1 MAGID
6 QEISMRMNAANNN
19 PQLLMQRYAQQG
31 QNVLDLLAAQL
42 LNNQNKA
49 AENSVNAMFQDTPP
63 VVAQLEQEN
72 AQSAQRE
79 VVNALRPGLEMQG
92 QQMANQGIPTQPAP
106 NMRMADGGIVGF
118 KKGAPVLGD
127 RPIPQGQPSAASQDA
142 MSADVSN
149 YIQQYNA
156 YKASLANAPTPAE
169 KQEVEARFRIAQQS
183 FDPSVVTA
191 AHQKMAAQS
200 SMEGMEGFQGGGV
213 VALKEGGI
221 LNRIM
226 NYIRNIDFGGT
237 SREADQFNREVM
249 QALNERNMDDNTGI
263 MTLRNMEPEETI
275 ETETME
281 TMYVPSRAEQFSQMF
296 PDVREAVNKSEGS
309 EMGGIKYLKMI
320 GEMQAKAKE
329 DEARRALNYIKMMA
343 DNRGMIDAADPAA
356 NIPTFAGPEGSL
368 VETDTDAAYRERT
381 GRDRPKTRIIPEGV
395 ADFFNKLTNQEYII
409 NEAGYRVP
417 NPSIARSGEEIA
429 ETMREYEE
437 RMADIK
443 EDIPGL
449 SLSDRAVLAG
459 QELTGQETDV
469 VEGVA
474 LGNRVPSKNAN
485 LPDPFD
491 VETIIEQ
498 VSEVQEESPE
508 FRMKGVADAEKPDE
522 KGFLDNLDIRRLQ
535 AFLAGG
541 ANQASAAGA
550 LGGGLRGLMAEDQ
563 RAEKMDLTERDIM
576 GRIGASRYGS
586 FLDYQAAMA
595 SLQQKDA
602 EMIFD
607 AEQQFAIEAF
617 KGEQKAAS
625 DFLKELRNDDRYLQ
639 EVMRLGQEF
648 EGPALAARVAAEQ
661 RKTLADYM
669 DSRAAVL
676 TDGSSANT
684 FGYTAPSE

>member
-356 NIPTFAGPEGSL
+356 NIPTFKDGGFLNLALDHTPLGADYYTNSNLRTIGREP
-368 VETDTDAAYRERT
+368 RERT
-381 GRDRPKTRIIPEGV
+381 GK
-395 ADFFNKLTNQEYII
+395 
-409 NEAGYRVP
+409 
-417 NPSIARSGEEIA
+417 SGEELLLESALAEKIIA
-429 ETMREYEE
+429 PREREE
-437 RMADIK
+437 R
-443 EDIPGL
+443 L
-449 SLSDRAVLAG
+449 SAL
-459 QELTGQETDV
+459 QEERLRGETDV

-541 ANQASAAGA
+541 ANQPSAAGA
-550 LGGGLRGLMAEDQ
+550 LSGGLRGLMAEDQ
-563 RAEKMDLTERDIM
+563 RAERMALTERDLM